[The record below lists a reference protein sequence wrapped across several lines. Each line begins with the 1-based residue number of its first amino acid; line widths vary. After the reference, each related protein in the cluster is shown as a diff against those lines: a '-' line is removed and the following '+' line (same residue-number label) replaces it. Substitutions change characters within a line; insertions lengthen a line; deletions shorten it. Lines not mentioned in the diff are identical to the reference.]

1 MAEDMENGEIVL
13 FTSKTTAAN
22 PQRTSAI
29 VVIPKIVQKLL
40 RIKAGDMVDWI
51 YDPKSRRIY
60 IRKAEGRKN
69 ESEDKTEHTNDLQ
82 QL

>member
-1 MAEDMENGEIVL
+1 MENGEIVL

-40 RIKAGDMVDWI
+40 RIKAGDMVDWV
-51 YDPKSRRIY
+51 YDTKTKRIFV
-60 IRKAEGRKN
+60 RKARGDEK
-69 ESEDKTEHTNDLQ
+69 
-82 QL
+82 